1 MRQILREKASK
12 ETLNVRIL
20 SSKKSQNE
28 LNSVFWSSIMRTVI
42 EKEVNLL
49 ILKKIHPYTHIFNTP
64 QPRITVFFVALLLI
78 TLNACVPDPAIQHD
92 QTAQLNEQEM
102 AAARQAEMAAQA
114 AAVVAAEEEAERKLF
129 AINLDDYTEAP
140 MPDVWTR
147 VRTGFKIEDNLDN
160 SRLLAE
166 LHWYTKHPEYMN
178 RVIKRATPFLH
189 YVTSETEKRNLPAE
203 LVLLPIVE
211 SAYQTFA
218 YSHGRAS
225 GIWQFIPSTGK
236 MYGLKQNWWYDG
248 RRDVYASTQAALTY
262 LENLGKEFNGNW
274 LHALAAYNS
283 GSGTVRRAIRKN
295 RKRGKP
301 TDFWSLDLP
310 KETRAYVPKLL
321 ALKRIIDRPE
331 LYNLTINCVEDIPY
345 FESIDTGSQIDLAMA
360 AEMAEIELD
369 KLYGLNPAFNH
380 WATPPYGP
388 HRLLIPVDSADT
400 FKKNLAQL
408 PVSERVK
415 WKRHK
420 IKEGQTLSHI
430 ADRYSVSVK
439 SLKQINNLRSHN
451 IRAGKYLVIPVSS
464 RKLSDYNLTAYQ
476 RKKTLQN
483 IRRKGH
489 KVTHIVQ
496 SGDNFWDLSRKYKVK
511 SHSIAR
517 WNSMAIKDPLRTGQK
532 LVIWTKSPGRQA
544 KKHATQ
550 TRASRNGVIQS
561 VSYKVRNGDS
571 LYLIAQKFNVAIHD
585 LKRWNRFTSKYLQP
599 GQVIKLYVDVT
610 RQTGEG

>member
-1 MRQILREKASK
+1 LIF
-12 ETLNVRIL
+12 
-20 SSKKSQNE
+20 KKN
-28 LNSVFWSSIMRTVI
+28 F
-42 EKEVNLL
+42 
-49 ILKKIHPYTHIFNTP
+49 PYRHIFHKARTG
-64 QPRITVFFVALLLI
+64 RITLAAIFLGIALS
-78 TLNACVPDPAIQHD
+78 ACVPEPATRFD
-92 QTAQLNEQEM
+92 QPRKLSTQEITA
-102 AAARQAEMAAQA
+102 AHQAELATQA
-114 AAVVAAEEEAERKLF
+114 AAAALAEAAAEKKLF

-147 VRTGFKIEDNLDN
+147 VRSGFKIEDNLDN

-166 LHWYTKHPEYMN
+166 LHWYTKHQEYLD
-178 RVIKRATPFLH
+178 RVVERATPFLH
-189 YVTSETEKRNLPAE
+189 YVTNETEKRNLPAE

-262 LENLGKEFNGNW
+262 LQSLSREFNGNW

-295 RKRGKP
+295 RKRGRP
-301 TDFWSLDLP
+301 TDFWHLDLP

-331 LYNLTINCVEDIPY
+331 LYNVTINCVEDIPH

-388 HRLLIPVDSADT
+388 HRLLIPVDAVSVFT
-400 FKKNLAQL
+400 ENLAQL
-408 PVSERVK
+408 PKSERVK

-420 IKEGQTLSHI
+420 IKQGQTLSHI
-430 ADRYSVSVK
+430 AERYLVSVK

-517 WNSMAIKDPLRTGQK
+517 WNGMAIKDPLRTGQK
-532 LVIWTKSPGRQA
+532 LVIWTRKHSTKSSRNRSTVQA
-544 KKHATQ
+544 P
-550 TRASRNGVIQS
+550 ASRNGIIQS
-561 VSYKVRNGDS
+561 ISYKVRNGDS
-571 LYLIAQKFNVAIHD
+571 LYLISQKFNVAIGD
-585 LKRWNRFTSKYLQP
+585 LKRWNRFNSKYLQP

-610 RQTGEG
+610 RQAGEG